1 MVKQDRVYIVEVI
14 HNSSESI
21 EVFEAFPVKRKS
33 LTAKNNALRFAKT
46 MTKQYME
53 EDSMSVYCKV
63 VVGNETLYIGT
74 DGMEDTIAIDWLS

>member
-1 MVKQDRVYIVEVI
+1 
-14 HNSSESI
+14 
-21 EVFEAFPVKRKS
+21 
-33 LTAKNNALRFAKT
+33 